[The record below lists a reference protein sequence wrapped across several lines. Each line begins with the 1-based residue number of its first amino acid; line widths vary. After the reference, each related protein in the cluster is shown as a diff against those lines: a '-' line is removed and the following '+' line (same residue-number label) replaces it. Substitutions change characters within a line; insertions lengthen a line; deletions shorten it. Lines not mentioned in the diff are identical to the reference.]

1 MLDQR
6 RVATQPD
13 EKRERLFTER
23 YESLLAW
30 ALRLTNQQRDAAED
44 LVQDAFV
51 QFMLGRTRLEEI
63 ENIDGYLRRML
74 RYMHVSRIGR
84 FAQHLHVEALS
95 VADYDSCRLSWSAIE
110 PPRRVQASEELH
122 QICAYACSRKESSRA
137 GSVLIL
143 RFFHEY
149 FPTEIAAVLNSSRH
163 SVDELQRFARR
174 EAKLFMNEPGRLRF
188 VNKTGSERQQF
199 KYLKSEG
206 DLMLGLRRMIFDSC
220 KGECI
225 PRQEL
230 EDAYSK
236 HDGDAL
242 TTAKLAHIVSCPHCL
257 DAVNSLLGLPLLS
270 ERYEAG
276 RSDFKEP
283 PRDADGGG
291 ASGGGSGD
299 LPKKFGKRLRE
310 IHEHKPQ
317 ELRISVNG
325 FLVGSLTV
333 SSDLNEVNLN
343 LTPDNPIA
351 FVEVCSEQGVP
362 LLFFTIDPV
371 GSESEQW
378 AWIELSEERF
388 LEASFYNENGPSL
401 RVIYKDPV
409 PEEAFDTGENAL
421 SSPLFIV
428 PEPKPAHARASTQR
442 GNFSLRSWTTWL
454 AGLFRR
460 RVVAEENITPSTD
473 AFVQSLDDDFREN
486 SFLTLMGQS
495 TNRNQPWGWFGLF
508 VVLASAALI
517 GGFLLFKASVAPE
530 LTATTLLESAT
541 VTEQA
546 KQQFPDKVR
555 HRSIRLEERR
565 SAEGAIV
572 ALRRIEIWENRASR
586 NRSQRLYDDTNK
598 LVAGVWQKPD
608 GSRTVYHHGS
618 KPQSQP
624 ALANPDNFLLSLE
637 DVWQLEPSAQ
647 TFRSLIADPAVAT
660 VEERSTTYV
669 LIYDKLRTIGASR
682 LLKATLTLS
691 KSDFYPIEQTLQ
703 VQRGNESREYRFVEA
718 SFELVPIKAVAPTA
732 FEIEPELVGGAREPG
747 RTGDWALRDLTTSRV
762 PPTPGTS
769 APPAASA
776 ELEVDVAYLLNQ
788 AKADRNEQVALT
800 RSAGGSLRV
809 EGVVDTQ
816 QRKEEFLRALAPVI
830 NNPAVTIQISTT
842 TEVLERQQRRLS
854 DRVIVQEF
862 AGSENRIPVY
872 ADLYVYLSRHGDNQ
886 KLGKTVGSPSEDSRV
901 DEAVRAFAVRVVS
914 RSRRALSH
922 AIELKQLSERF
933 SATQIE
939 ALSPSAR
946 IKLFGMLRV
955 EAEALFEE
963 TSQLRAELQ
972 PIFFATES
980 NRANNNAGEISGD
993 GLMPAI
999 ERLYKVVSTIDEQIR
1014 TAFAVSS
1021 DGSTTPAMKAPQFR
1035 QSLVM
1040 AERIAEGIQQVA
1052 AKESSGK

>member
-30 ALRLTNQQRDAAED
+30 ALRLTNHQRDAAED

-51 QFMLGRTRLEEI
+51 QFVLGRTKLEEI

-74 RYMHVSRIGR
+74 RYMHVSRINR
-84 FAQHLHVEALS
+84 SAQHLHESALS
-95 VADYDSCRLSWSAIE
+95 VADYDSCRLGWSAIE
-110 PPRRVQASEELH
+110 TPRRVQASEELH

-174 EAKLFMNEPGRLRF
+174 EAKLFMDEPGRLRF
-188 VNKTGSERQQF
+188 VNKMGSERQQF

-206 DLMLGLRRMIFDSC
+206 DLMLGLRQMIFDSC

-225 PRQEL
+225 SRQEL
-230 EDAYSK
+230 EQAYSK
-236 HDGDAL
+236 DDGDAL
-242 TTAKLAHIVSCPHCL
+242 TTPKLAHIVSCPHCL

-270 ERYEAG
+270 DRYETG

-283 PRDADGGG
+283 PGDANGGG
-291 ASGGGSGD
+291 ASGGGSGN
-299 LPKKFGKRLRE
+299 LPTKFGKRLRE

-317 ELRISVNG
+317 ELRISVNS
-325 FLVGSLTV
+325 FLVSSLTV

-343 LTPDNPIA
+343 LTQDDPIE

-362 LLFFTIDPV
+362 LLFFTVDPV
-371 GSESEQW
+371 GPDSEQW
-378 AWIELSEERF
+378 AWIELSEGRF

-401 RVIYKDPV
+401 RVIYKDPL
-409 PEEAFDTGENAL
+409 PEEAFNTGEMSNANAL

-428 PEPKPAHARASTQR
+428 PEPARASLQR

-460 RVVAEENITPSTD
+460 RVVAEENTTPSND
-473 AFVQSLDDDFREN
+473 AFVRSIDDGFRES

-495 TNRNQPWGWFGLF
+495 TNRNQWGRFSLF
-508 VVLASAALI
+508 VALASAALI
-517 GGFLLFKASVAPE
+517 GGFLFFKASLPPP

-541 VTEQA
+541 VAEEV
-546 KQQFPDKVR
+546 KQQIPDKVR

-572 ALRRIEIWENRASR
+572 AQRRIEIWENRASG
-586 NRSQRLYDDTNK
+586 NRAQRLYDDSNR
-598 LVAGVWQKPD
+598 LIAGAWEKPD
-608 GSRTVYHHGS
+608 GSRIVYQHGS

-624 ALANPDNFLLSLE
+624 KLATPDNLLFNLE
-637 DVWQLEPSAQ
+637 DVWQLDPSPQ
-647 TFRSLIADPAVAT
+647 TFRALIGEPGLAD

-669 LIYDKLRTIGASR
+669 ITYERVRTIGASR
-682 LLKATLTLS
+682 LLKATLTLT
-691 KSDFYPIEQTLQ
+691 KSDLHPIEQTLL
-703 VQRGNESREYRFVEA
+703 VQRGDESREYRFGEA
-718 SFELVPIKAVAPTA
+718 NDELLPAKAAA
-732 FEIEPELVGGAREPG
+732 FEIEPELIGGAREPG

-762 PPTPGTS
+762 PPTLSTS
-769 APPAASA
+769 TPPAASA
-776 ELEVDVAYLLNQ
+776 ELEVDVAYLLNL

-816 QRKEEFLRALAPVI
+816 QRKEEFLRTLAPVS
-830 NNPAVTIQISTT
+830 NNPAV
-842 TEVLERQQRRLS
+842 
-854 DRVIVQEF
+854 VIDIRTVADATAGRTAAGPLTVQETEET
-862 AGSENRIPVY
+862 ANTVA
-872 ADLYVYLSRHGDNQ
+872 ADEELRAYFTKKD
-886 KLGKTVGSPSEDSRV
+886 PSGPTDEAIRSYSSRV
-901 DEAVRAFAVRVVS
+901 VNRAYS
-914 RSRRALSH
+914 ALFH
-922 AIELKQLSERF
+922 AIELKKLISRFANVDMRTVAPDARAKWLS
-933 SATQIE
+933 
-939 ALSPSAR
+939 
-946 IKLFGMLRV
+946 MLRQHASAFAR
-955 EAEALFEE
+955 ENEL
-963 TSQLRAELQ
+963 LRQEIQ
-972 PIFFATES
+972 PIFFPGSGLQVAEEFS
-980 NRANNNAGEISGD
+980 IQSDGDLARAV
-993 GLMPAI
+993 
-999 ERLYKVVSTIDEQIR
+999 ERLHRVALSNNDAIR
-1014 TAFAVSS
+1014 SAFLISSHSSAAAVKS
-1021 DGSTTPAMKAPQFR
+1021 AAFW
-1035 QSLVM
+1035 QSLQRAENL
-1040 AERIAEGIQQVA
+1040 AERVMGYQT
-1052 AKESSGK
+1052 SSN

>member
-30 ALRLTNQQRDAAED
+30 ALRLTNHQRDAAED

-84 FAQHLHVEALS
+84 SAQHLHAEALS

-188 VNKTGSERQQF
+188 VNKAASERQQI

-206 DLMLGLRRMIFDSC
+206 DLMIGLRQMIFNSC
-220 KGECI
+220 KGDCI

-230 EDAYSK
+230 EEAYSK
-236 HDGDAL
+236 PDGDAL
-242 TTAKLAHIVSCPHCL
+242 TTARLAHIVSCPQCL

-270 ERYEAG
+270 ERYDAG

-325 FLVGSLTV
+325 FLVSSLTV
-333 SSDLNEVNLN
+333 SSDLSELNLN
-343 LTPDNPIA
+343 LTPDDPIE

-362 LLFFTIDPV
+362 LLFFTVDPV
-371 GSESEQW
+371 GPESEQW
-378 AWIELSEERF
+378 AWIELSEGRF
-388 LEASFYNENGPSL
+388 LEASFLNEDGPSL
-401 RVIYKDPV
+401 RVIYKDPL
-409 PEEAFDTGENAL
+409 PEEAFNDGETAL

-428 PEPKPAHARASTQR
+428 PELNPAHARRSTQPVKVT
-442 GNFSLRSWTTWL
+442 LRWWATWL
-454 AGLFRR
+454 SGLFRR
-460 RVVAEENITPSTD
+460 RLVAEENRTPSND
-473 AFVQSLDDDFREN
+473 ELVQSLDDGFRDG

-495 TNRNQPWGWFGLF
+495 TNRKQSWGRFSLI

-517 GGFLLFKASVAPE
+517 GSFLFFKASLAPA

-541 VTEQA
+541 IAEQA
-546 KQQFPDKVR
+546 KQQIPDQVR

-572 ALRRIEIWENRASR
+572 AQRRIEIWENRISG
-586 NRSQRLYDDTNK
+586 NRAQRLYDDSNR
-598 LVAGVWQKPD
+598 LIAGAWEKPD
-608 GSRTVYHHGS
+608 GSRIVYQHGS

-624 ALANPDNFLLSLE
+624 KLGTPDNLLFNLE
-637 DVWQLEPSAQ
+637 DVWQLDPSPQ
-647 TFRSLIADPAVAT
+647 TFRALIAEPAFAE
-660 VEERSTTYV
+660 VEERSTTYIITYERV
-669 LIYDKLRTIGASR
+669 RTVGASR
-682 LLKATLTLS
+682 LLKATLTLT
-691 KSDFYPIEQTLQ
+691 KSDLHPIEQTLL
-703 VQRGNESREYRFVEA
+703 VQRGNESREYRFGEA
-718 SFELVPIKAVAPTA
+718 NEELLPVKAAA

-747 RTGDWALRDLTTSRV
+747 RPGDWALRDLTTSRV
-762 PPTPGTS
+762 PPTPSTS
-769 APPAASA
+769 TPPAASA

-816 QRKEEFLRALAPVI
+816 QRKEEFLRALAPVS
-830 NNPAVTIQISTT
+830 NNPAVIIEIRTVAEATVGRT
-842 TEVLERQQRRLS
+842 AAGPLT
-854 DRVIVQEF
+854 VQET
-862 AGSENRIPVY
+862 EET
-872 ADLYVYLSRHGDNQ
+872 AD
-886 KLGKTVGSPSEDSRV
+886 TVAADDELRAYFTKNNPGAPV
-901 DEAVRAFAVRVVS
+901 DEAIRSYSSRVVN
-914 RSRRALSH
+914 RAYSALFH
-922 AIELKQLSERF
+922 AIELKKLISRFANVDMRTVAPDARAKWLS
-933 SATQIE
+933 
-939 ALSPSAR
+939 
-946 IKLFGMLRV
+946 MLRQHASAFAR
-955 EAEALFEE
+955 ENAL
-963 TSQLRAELQ
+963 LRQEIQ
-972 PIFFATES
+972 PIFFPGSALPVAEELSIQSDADLARAVERLHRLVLLNNDAIGSAFTISSRSSARGIKSAAFWQSLQRAENLAKGISQYLAES
-980 NRANNNAGEISGD
+980 N
-993 GLMPAI
+993 
-999 ERLYKVVSTIDEQIR
+999 
-1014 TAFAVSS
+1014 
-1021 DGSTTPAMKAPQFR
+1021 
-1035 QSLVM
+1035 
-1040 AERIAEGIQQVA
+1040 
-1052 AKESSGK
+1052 

>member
-30 ALRLTNQQRDAAED
+30 ALRLTNHQRDAAED

-51 QFMLGRTRLEEI
+51 QFVLGRTKLEEI

-74 RYMHVSRIGR
+74 RYMHVSRINR
-84 FAQHLHVEALS
+84 SAQHLHESAIS
-95 VADYDSCRLSWSAIE
+95 VADYDSCRLGWSAIE
-110 PPRRVQASEELH
+110 TPRRVQASEELH

-174 EAKLFMNEPGRLRF
+174 EAKLFMDEPGRLRF

-206 DLMLGLRRMIFDSC
+206 DLMLGLRQMIFDSC

-225 PRQEL
+225 SRQEL
-230 EDAYSK
+230 EQAYSK
-236 HDGDAL
+236 DDGDAL
-242 TTAKLAHIVSCPHCL
+242 TTPKLAHIVSCPHCL

-270 ERYEAG
+270 DRYETG
-276 RSDFKEP
+276 RSDFREP
-283 PRDADGGG
+283 PGDANGGG
-291 ASGGGSGD
+291 ASGGGSGN
-299 LPKKFGKRLRE
+299 LPTKFGKRLRE

-317 ELRISVNG
+317 ELRISVNS
-325 FLVGSLTV
+325 FLVSSLTV

-343 LTPDNPIA
+343 LTQDDPIE

-362 LLFFTIDPV
+362 LLFFTVDPV
-371 GSESEQW
+371 GPDSEQW
-378 AWIELSEERF
+378 AWIELSEGRF

-401 RVIYKDPV
+401 RVIYKDPL
-409 PEEAFDTGENAL
+409 PEEAFNTGEMSNANAL

-428 PEPKPAHARASTQR
+428 PEPARASLQR

-460 RVVAEENITPSTD
+460 RVVAEENTTPSND
-473 AFVQSLDDDFREN
+473 AFVRSIDDGFRES

-495 TNRNQPWGWFGLF
+495 TNRNQWGRFSLF

-517 GGFLLFKASVAPE
+517 GGFLFFKASLPPP

-541 VTEQA
+541 VAEQV
-546 KQQFPDKVR
+546 KQQIPDKVR

-565 SAEGAIV
+565 SAEGAMV
-572 ALRRIEIWENRASR
+572 AQRRIEIWENRASG
-586 NRSQRLYDDTNK
+586 NRAQRLYDDSNR
-598 LVAGVWQKPD
+598 LIAGAWEKSD
-608 GSRTVYHHGS
+608 GSRIVYQHGS

-624 ALANPDNFLLSLE
+624 KLATPDNLLFNLE
-637 DVWQLEPSAQ
+637 DVWQLDPSPQ
-647 TFRSLIADPAVAT
+647 TFRALIGEPGLAD

-669 LIYDKLRTIGASR
+669 ITYERVRTIGASR
-682 LLKATLTLS
+682 LLKATLTLT
-691 KSDFYPIEQTLQ
+691 KSDLHPIEQTLL
-703 VQRGNESREYRFVEA
+703 VQRGDESREYRFGEA
-718 SFELVPIKAVAPTA
+718 NDELLPAKAAA
-732 FEIEPELVGGAREPG
+732 FEIEPELIGGAREPG

-762 PPTPGTS
+762 PPTLSTS
-769 APPAASA
+769 TPPAASA
-776 ELEVDVAYLLNQ
+776 ELEVDVAYLLNL

-816 QRKEEFLRALAPVI
+816 QRKEEFLRTLAPVS
-830 NNPAVTIQISTT
+830 NNPAV
-842 TEVLERQQRRLS
+842 
-854 DRVIVQEF
+854 VIDIRTVADATAGRTAAGPLTVQETEET
-862 AGSENRIPVY
+862 ANTVA
-872 ADLYVYLSRHGDNQ
+872 ADEELRAYFTKKDPGGPTDEAIRSYS
-886 KLGKTVGSPSEDSRV
+886 SRV
-901 DEAVRAFAVRVVS
+901 VNRAYS
-914 RSRRALSH
+914 ALFH
-922 AIELKQLSERF
+922 AIELKKLISRFANVDMRTVAPDARAKWLS
-933 SATQIE
+933 
-939 ALSPSAR
+939 
-946 IKLFGMLRV
+946 MLRQHASAFAR
-955 EAEALFEE
+955 ENEL
-963 TSQLRAELQ
+963 LRQEIQ
-972 PIFFATES
+972 PIFFPGSGLQVAEEFS
-980 NRANNNAGEISGD
+980 IQSDGDLARAV
-993 GLMPAI
+993 
-999 ERLYKVVSTIDEQIR
+999 ERLHRVALSNNDAIR
-1014 TAFAVSS
+1014 SAFLISSHSSAAAVKS
-1021 DGSTTPAMKAPQFR
+1021 AAFW
-1035 QSLVM
+1035 QSLQRAENL
-1040 AERIAEGIQQVA
+1040 AERVMGYQT
-1052 AKESSGK
+1052 SSN